1 MGVLAKPTLS
11 GDAVVLRAF
20 PSGETSVIAS
30 LLTRTEGFVKVVA
43 KGARQ
48 PRSRLRP
55 LVEPGRLVSVELSWD
70 PSRELQYLRGGSVRL
85 DPLLGMVDLERSAY
99 LLAALE
105 LTDRCRLNPGGQTT
119 GAEAMFGVCD
129 AFIRMLSSEADTEPA
144 RLFFAFEWLLLKN
157 HGLDPE
163 VAACAVCGR
172 GLDEAI
178 GGTNLWFQASEG
190 GAVCHLCGG
199 AGRPL
204 SRDALAEFRLFET
217 GVDAAAGGRA
227 LTRVLRREVG
237 AHLHHFLGFHLPGYR
252 LPAALDLLRPV
263 RRPRSQIHDGI
274 PTDDRQPAA
283 VLG

>member
-11 GDAVVLRAF
+11 CDAVVLRAF

-43 KGARQ
+43 KAARR

-70 PSRELQYLRGGSVRL
+70 PARELQYLRGGSVRL
-85 DPLLGMVDLERSAY
+85 DPLLTGVDLERSAF

-105 LTDRCRLNPGGQTT
+105 LTDRCRLNPGGEAAGGEVA

-129 AFIRMLSSEADTEPA
+129 AFIRMLSSGADAEPA

-163 VAACAVCGR
+163 VVACAVCGR
-172 GLDEAI
+172 VLDYS
-178 GGTNLWFQASEG
+178 GDGTNLWFQPAEG

-204 SRDALAEFRLFET
+204 SREALAEFRLFET
-217 GVDAAAGGRA
+217 GVDAGSAGRP
-227 LTRVLRREVG
+227 LSRILRRELG

-252 LPAALDLLRPV
+252 LPVALDLLRPV
-263 RRPRSQIHDGI
+263 RRAEESSS
-274 PTDDRQPAA
+274 
-283 VLG
+283 